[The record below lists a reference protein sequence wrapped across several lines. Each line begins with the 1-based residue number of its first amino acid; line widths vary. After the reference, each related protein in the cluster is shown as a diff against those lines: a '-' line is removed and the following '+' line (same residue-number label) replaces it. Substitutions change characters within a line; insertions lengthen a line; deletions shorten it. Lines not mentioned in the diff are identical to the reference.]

1 MQLILL
7 LKYNLQRVFA
17 RFLSCSSIYGLVQHS
32 TGILTQSSVDNHNTP
47 KHGPNFQ
54 SKGLNTSAQAL
65 SNSKDIIFS
74 RSKPSELL
82 VDKSAACIDAD
93 YEYVNM

>member
-1 MQLILL
+1 
-7 LKYNLQRVFA
+7 
-17 RFLSCSSIYGLVQHS
+17 
-32 TGILTQSSVDNHNTP
+32 
-47 KHGPNFQ
+47 
-54 SKGLNTSAQAL
+54 L

>member
-7 LKYNLQRVFA
+7 LKYNLHCVFA

-32 TGILTQSSVDNHNTP
+32 TGILTQSSVDNTP

-54 SKGLNTSAQAL
+54 SQGLNTSAQAL